1 MLLTTFSKGLDTCV
15 DCLGRYDSLSPYSI
29 HLQSRTT
36 MPSSMVPHWIYNQ
49 PRYSTDLAILHH
61 PNSGDFV
68 HKVSN
73 ASEQDVEDAIV
84 SSYEACQHWR
94 NTTSGVRR
102 KVLLKAAKLL
112 EERADE
118 FVRTWRREMDVSH
131 HFAEFNVRTS
141 ISMIEEIA
149 SLISSALAGE
159 LPRTADGETNGT
171 TTHDSIH
178 SLRYRVRLCS
188 VKAMRYALS

>member
-1 MLLTTFSKGLDTCV
+1 MLLTTFSKGLATCV

-29 HLQSRTT
+29 HLQTRTT
-36 MPSSMVPHWIYNQ
+36 MPSSIVPHWISNR
-49 PRYSTDLAILHH
+49 PRLSTDPAVLHH
-61 PNSGDFV
+61 PNSGDLV
-68 HKVSN
+68 HEVSN
-73 ASEQDVEDAIV
+73 ASEQDVEDAIA
-84 SSYEACQHWR
+84 SSHEACQYWR

-102 KVLLKAAKLL
+102 NVLLRAAKLL

-131 HFAEFNVRTS
+131 RFAEFNVRTS

-159 LPRTADGETNGT
+159 LPRTADGETDGT
-171 TTHDSIH
+171 TTHDSIQ
-178 SLRYRVRLCS
+178 SLRYRVRPCS
-188 VKAMRYALS
+188 V

>member
-1 MLLTTFSKGLDTCV
+1 MLLPKIIDLQT
-15 DCLGRYDSLSPYSI
+15 RSI
-29 HLQSRTT
+29 
-36 MPSSMVPHWIYNQ
+36 MSSSTVPHWIANK
-49 PRYSTDLAILHH
+49 PHRSIDSVILHH
-61 PNSGDFV
+61 PNSGDLV
-68 HKVSN
+68 HEVSN

-84 SSYEACQHWR
+84 SSYEACQHWQ

-102 KVLLKAAKLL
+102 KVLLRAAKLL

-149 SLISSALAGE
+149 NLISSALAGE
-159 LPRTADGETNGT
+159 LPRTADGKTDRT
-171 TTHDSIH
+171 PFHD
-178 SLRYRVRLCS
+178 LKAYNTVLCS
-188 VKAMRYALS
+188 CSV